1 MVLRPRTAVPGLFLI
16 GLVLAGCGGHGSLA
30 PVTGVDTGSKDR
42 PEIHTVR
49 KGETLY
55 AVAWQHGLDY
65 RTLAAWNRLAHP
77 FVIHP
82 GQVLVLSGSSIAE
95 REGSMQV
102 SAATVSLL
110 EEPTLD
116 MRPIPEAEENETS
129 PAPVSRSVN
138 TASDEDASSSRQVG
152 SETGE
157 SASGVEATEPDAF
170 DDDTPISVWYWP
182 TQGDVIGRFGKSGKK
197 GIDLSG
203 RPNQPVL
210 AASDGRVVYSGS
222 GLIGYGKLIVLK
234 HNKRFLSAYAHN
246 SSILVSEG
254 ETVRAGQRIALMGSS
269 GSNETKLHFEI
280 RRDGEPVD
288 PLRYLSGPKQ

>member
-1 MVLRPRTAVPGLFLI
+1 MLSRTNTAVPGLFLI
-16 GLVLAGCGGHGSLA
+16 GLVLTGCGGRASLA
-30 PVTGVDTGSKDR
+30 PVTGVDTASDER
-42 PEIHTVR
+42 PEMHTVR

-65 RTLAAWNRLAHP
+65 RTLAAWNRLTHP

-82 GQVLVLSGSSIAE
+82 GQVLVLSESSIAE
-95 REGSMQV
+95 KEVPKQASV
-102 SAATVSLL
+102 ATAALP
-110 EEPTLD
+110 EDPDIE
-116 MRPIPEAEENETS
+116 MRPITELEGNE
-129 PAPVSRSVN
+129 PARDSASLPVD
-138 TASDEDASSSRQVG
+138 TAGDEDASGRQIGNGSDGAASR
-152 SETGE
+152 
-157 SASGVEATEPDAF
+157 VEATKPDAF
-170 DDDTPISVWYWP
+170 DDDTLISGWYWP
-182 TQGDVIGRFGKSGKK
+182 TRGDVIRRFGKSGKK

-203 RPNQPVL
+203 TKDQPIF
-210 AASDGRVVYSGS
+210 AAADGRVVYSGS
-222 GLIGYGKLIVLK
+222 GLIGYGKLVVLK

-288 PLRYLSGPKQ
+288 PLQYLPGQKH